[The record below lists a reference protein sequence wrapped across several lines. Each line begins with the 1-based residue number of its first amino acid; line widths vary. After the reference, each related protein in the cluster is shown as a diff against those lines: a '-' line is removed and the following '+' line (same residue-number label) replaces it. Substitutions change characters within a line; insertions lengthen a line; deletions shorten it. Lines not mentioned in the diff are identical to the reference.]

1 MLFLKTIL
9 IITAITFLIIVEMVS
24 MVDNNREFVYG
35 LIKDFLVKMAKT
47 RNKGVI
53 PNDKVQ
59 IIKIR
64 KSAIANVK
72 YDNKLELCDEYE
84 TIITIL
90 DMTNEQMEVTAPGS
104 VFDEMYETLGKKH
117 AVSAN
122 EITRINIV
130 MERSDFDIMRLAHYK
145 KQIDDLSI

>member
-9 IITAITFLIIVEMVS
+9 IITAVTFLIIVEMVS

-35 LIKDFLVKMAKT
+35 LIKDFLVKMVKT